1 MQYFLDTLGVNFESF
16 FFAADVTN
24 IKIVKS
30 CLLYLY
36 PINMV
41 DFLSILAQHSL
52 NFHDQDAV
60 DHRRLQNAEFLQKE
74 KKNKHWV
81 HLLNNMYLTYQNC
94 IKKSNV
100 T

>member
-1 MQYFLDTLGVNFESF
+1 MYWSRGKRAWCSTFLTLLGSISKVF

-60 DHRRLQNAEFLQKE
+60 DHSRLQNADFC
-74 KKNKHWV
+74 KKKKKQALGAHFY
-81 HLLNNMYLTYQNC
+81 MYLT
-94 IKKSNV
+94 
-100 T
+100 

>member
-1 MQYFLDTLGVNFESF
+1 MVQYFLDTLGVNFESF

-60 DHRRLQNAEFLQKE
+60 DHSRLQNADFCKKKKKTSIGCTFLHVFDVAK
-74 KKNKHWV
+74 
-81 HLLNNMYLTYQNC
+81 LY
-94 IKKSNV
+94 
-100 T
+100 